1 MRDKGSRDAHE
12 DEEESPHG
20 RGLLRQGQEEGRSPE
35 RPEDHDEE
43 REARHPGHVPHLRR
57 KGLPDRRLTFARPM
71 RNGRAPATGG
81 GLAMSGGW
89 PATAG
94 PDGPDPEDKG
104 PCGVAR
110 TLWYDCGDARSGWTR
125 AHDAAPFR

>member
-1 MRDKGSRDAHE
+1 MRDKGSRAAHE

-43 REARHPGHVPHLRR
+43 RQPRHPGHVPPMRR
-57 KGLPDRRLTFARPM
+57 EGLPDRRLTFARPR

-81 GLAMSGGW
+81 GLAMPDRAGW
-89 PATAG
+89 PLSERPAAR
-94 PDGPDPEDKG
+94 
-104 PCGVAR
+104 GVAR
-110 TLWYDCGDARSGWTR
+110 TLWYDGGDARSGWTR
-125 AHDAAPFR
+125 AHDAAPFRYPRPL